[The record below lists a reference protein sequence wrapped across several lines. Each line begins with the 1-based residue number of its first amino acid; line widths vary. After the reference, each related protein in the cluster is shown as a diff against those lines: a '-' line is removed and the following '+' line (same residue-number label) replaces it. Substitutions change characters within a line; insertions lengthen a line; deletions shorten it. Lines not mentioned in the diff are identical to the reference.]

1 MSTQFIKNP
10 FTSRFCEQMN
20 VPGTH
25 DRQVAS
31 YLIGTPNPSSIT
43 NPGFMAVCK
52 SCAISI
58 VENLPDELLEF
69 VDADRVLTQMSTEQR
84 IDLFERFSPAEDDA
98 APSNDTATPADDDD
112 LKCPYC
118 DYIGTTPAGLRG
130 HIGGKHG
137 GVKSR

>member
-84 IDLFERFSPAEDDA
+84 SDLFERFF
-98 APSNDTATPADDDD
+98 PADDDD